1 MKQAQNNFLNWPLME
16 NNVTEE
22 DRRAVIEFLK
32 KNPRLTQSAQVRAF
46 EEVWSKWMDVRY
58 SVFVNS
64 GSSANLISLS
74 VLRELYGTGE
84 VLVPVLT
91 WVSDIASVI
100 QCGFKPVFADI
111 HPFTLGIDERE
122 MEKKISA
129 ATKAIFLTHILGYN
143 ALTDRML
150 GILEEKKIALIEDA
164 CESHGALFRGRRV
177 GSFGLASNFSFYYGH
192 HMSTVEGGMI
202 STNDERFY
210 ELSRM
215 FRSHGMVRETASEG
229 MKREYRSQYPDLD
242 PEFIFAFPAYNMRGT
257 EIQAVIGLSHLKRL
271 DSEIAIRTE
280 NLKLFL
286 GGLDAS
292 KYRTD
297 FAVEG
302 SSNYAFTLVLR
313 ESARHLSPRV
323 EEALREAGVEFRRG
337 LSGGGNQLRQPYLRK
352 LFGEEYRNYP
362 QAEYVHFHGYYI
374 GNYPGLERGKIR
386 KLCKILNGVV

>member
-143 ALTDRML
+143 ALMDRML
-150 GILEEKKIALIEDA
+150 GILEEKKIALIEPMNPNWKDLYD
-164 CESHGALFRGRRV
+164 ELVKGEKQ
-177 GSFGLASNFSFYYGH
+177 SF
-192 HMSTVEGGMI
+192 
-202 STNDERFY
+202 
-210 ELSRM
+210 
-215 FRSHGMVRETASEG
+215 
-229 MKREYRSQYPDLD
+229 
-242 PEFIFAFPAYNMRGT
+242 
-257 EIQAVIGLSHLKRL
+257 
-271 DSEIAIRTE
+271 
-280 NLKLFL
+280 LFL
-286 GGLDAS
+286 TSPKMSLRAE
-292 KYRTD
+292 R
-297 FAVEG
+297 
-302 SSNYAFTLVLR
+302 SNL
-313 ESARHLSPRV
+313 
-323 EEALREAGVEFRRG
+323 
-337 LSGGGNQLRQPYLRK
+337 
-352 LFGEEYRNYP
+352 
-362 QAEYVHFHGYYI
+362 FHG
-374 GNYPGLERGKIR
+374 KD
-386 KLCKILNGVV
+386 CFVGVASSQ